1 MTREEFIDIVY
12 SELHSDDDNCRA
24 NRIID
29 AADEY
34 AEKQA
39 VHYMA
44 IEAIQNEDREDYEK
58 VMEILREMPRLFIG
72 IKEKQIKKLSEAVE
86 IVRCKECRHA
96 SECHKR
102 VQYRRQEL
110 NTVTIRY
117 SPIEWCS
124 KGERRE
130 P

>member
-44 IEAIQNEDREDYEK
+44 IEALQTEPKTGGEWVPCSERLPEEFNVLCCDNHGEMLIAHPFECDDSDTGFSAETDGCYMYNCVAWMPLPKPYKES
-58 VMEILREMPRLFIG
+58 EINHEG
-72 IKEKQIKKLSEAVE
+72 
-86 IVRCKECRHA
+86 
-96 SECHKR
+96 
-102 VQYRRQEL
+102 
-110 NTVTIRY
+110 
-117 SPIEWCS
+117 
-124 KGERRE
+124 
-130 P
+130 

>member
-44 IEAIQNEDREDYEK
+44 IEAIQNENREDYELAT
-58 VMEILREMPRLFIG
+58 E
-72 IKEKQIKKLSEAVE
+72 QIEHDAMYEPTYNSEDG
-86 IVRCKECRHA
+86 
-96 SECHKR
+96 SM
-102 VQYRRQEL
+102 
-110 NTVTIRY
+110 
-117 SPIEWCS
+117 
-124 KGERRE
+124 
-130 P
+130 